1 MQHEAPCRRRV
12 SGIPEINPG
21 VENVSPGLPLAG
33 KTHARPLPRV
43 RENTDMDF
51 LADLEVRGLVQDS
64 TDRDALRDRINAG
77 PVGVYYGCDP
87 SADSLHVG
95 NLIGLLVLRRFA
107 DAGHHAIALAGG
119 ATGMI
124 GDPGGKSKE
133 RNLLDAETLAH
144 NTTRI
149 AQQLET
155 ISRVP
160 LVNNLGW
167 TGSLTLL
174 DFLRDVGKH
183 ASVNQMIARES
194 VKARLESDNG
204 ISFTEFSY
212 QLLQANDY
220 RHLFTH
226 HGVEIQIGGSDQ
238 WGNLLA
244 GVDLIRKA
252 DGAHVHA
259 FTWPLLLRSDGKK
272 FGKSEDGAVWLA
284 ADRTSPYQFFQYWM
298 NVTDADVERFLL
310 QLTLLPAEEC
320 QAVAA
325 AHAQAPNKREGQ
337 RRLARETTTIVHGA
351 RATAAAEEASAILFG
366 ESPAGAS
373 AQALSFLAA
382 EVPTSAFVSGG
393 TVAAML
399 AATPLAS
406 SLSDARRTIAQ
417 GAAYVNGAQV
427 PEDRP
432 LSDGDLLH
440 NRWVLLRRGKRTYHL
455 LDAASRLFSPE
466 RSRPTV
472 HGPSPRQSPPQRS
485 G

>member
-1 MQHEAPCRRRV
+1 
-12 SGIPEINPG
+12 
-21 VENVSPGLPLAG
+21 
-33 KTHARPLPRV
+33 
-43 RENTDMDF
+43 MDL
-51 LADLEVRGLVQDS
+51 LADLEARGLVQDS
-64 TDRDALRDRINAG
+64 TDRDALRDRIGAG
-77 PVGVYYGCDP
+77 PVGIYYGCDP
-87 SADSLHVG
+87 SADSLQVG

-107 DAGHHAIALAGG
+107 DAGHNAVALAGG

-124 GDPGGKSKE
+124 GDPGGQSKE
-133 RNLLDAETLAH
+133 RNLLDAETLAR

-149 AQQLET
+149 AQQLEK

-174 DFLRDVGKH
+174 DFLRDIGKH
-183 ASVNQMIARES
+183 ASVNVMIARES
-194 VKARLESDNG
+194 VRARLESDSG
-204 ISFTEFSY
+204 ISYTEFSY

-220 RHLFTH
+220 LHLLRH
-226 HGVEIQIGGSDQ
+226 HGVEIQVGGSDQ

-244 GVDLIRKA
+244 GVDLIRRA
-252 DGAHVHA
+252 EGAHVHA

-310 QLTLLPAEEC
+310 QLTLLPVAEC
-320 QAVAA
+320 RALAA
-325 AHAQAPNKREGQ
+325 AHMQAPNKREGQ
-337 RRLARETTTIVHGA
+337 RRLAREITTIVHGA
-351 RATAAAEEASAILFG
+351 EATAAAEEASAILFG
-366 ESPAGAS
+366 GSPVSAS

-393 TVAAML
+393 TVATML

-417 GAAYVNGAQV
+417 GAASVNGNVVAQ
-427 PEDRP
+427 DRP
-432 LSDGDLLH
+432 LTQSDLLYG
-440 NRWVLLRRGKRTYHL
+440 RWVLLRRGKRTYHL
-455 LDAASRLFSPE
+455 LDAE
-466 RSRPTV
+466 
-472 HGPSPRQSPPQRS
+472 PSTGR
-485 G
+485 

>member
-1 MQHEAPCRRRV
+1 
-12 SGIPEINPG
+12 
-21 VENVSPGLPLAG
+21 
-33 KTHARPLPRV
+33 
-43 RENTDMDF
+43 MDL
-51 LADLEVRGLVQDS
+51 LADLQARGLVQDS
-64 TDRDALRDRINAG
+64 TGLDALRDRINAG
-77 PVGVYYGCDP
+77 PVGLYYGCDP
-87 SADSLHVG
+87 SADSLQVG

-107 DAGHHAIALAGG
+107 DAGHNAVALAGG

-124 GDPGGKSKE
+124 GDPGGRSKE
-133 RNLLDAETLAH
+133 RNLLDAETLAN
-144 NTTRI
+144 NTKRI
-149 AQQLET
+149 AQQLER

-167 TGSLTLL
+167 TGALTLL

-194 VKARLESDNG
+194 VKARLESEQG
-204 ISFTEFSY
+204 ISYTEFSY

-220 RHLFTH
+220 LFLFRN

-272 FGKSEDGAVWLA
+272 FGKSEEGALWLA

-310 QLTLLPAEEC
+310 QLTLLPVEEC
-320 QAVAA
+320 RAVAA
-325 AHAQAPNKREGQ
+325 AHAQAPNKRVGQ
-337 RRLARETTTIVHGA
+337 RRLARELTTIVHGPE
-351 RATAAAEEASAILFG
+351 ATAAAEEASAILFG
-366 ESPAGAS
+366 ASPAGAS
-373 AQALSFLAA
+373 QQALEFLAS
-382 EVPTSAFVSGG
+382 EVPTSGFVPG
-393 TVAAML
+393 AELAHAL

-417 GAAYVNGAQV
+417 GAAYVNGVQASG
-427 PEDRP
+427 DRP

-440 NRWVLLRRGKRTYHL
+440 DRWVLLRRGKRTYHL
-455 LDAASRLFSPE
+455 LDAASR
-466 RSRPTV
+466 
-472 HGPSPRQSPPQRS
+472 Q
-485 G
+485 